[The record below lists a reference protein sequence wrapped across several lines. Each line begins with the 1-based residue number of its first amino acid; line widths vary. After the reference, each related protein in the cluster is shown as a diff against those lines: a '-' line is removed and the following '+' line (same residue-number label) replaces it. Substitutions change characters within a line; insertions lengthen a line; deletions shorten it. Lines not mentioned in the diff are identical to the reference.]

1 MLKVAVIAH
10 AGIDIGVGHYF
21 RTYNFVKKLIPVY
34 QKAEFDY
41 FLITDLNLSLPQEAS
56 LKSSHFTSLDDI
68 ELKKFDIIF
77 LDLLF
82 CTESQIKNIRES
94 CKMLVS
100 LSPIFNH
107 FDQVNILFT
116 REAPSDTFWNLDD
129 PPKTFVG
136 CDYALLGPNAIR
148 ISAGHYESVLY
159 QRKPSIGVCM
169 GGTDPQNLTY
179 RIIEILGQWNKAAIF
194 WVAISDSYPHDI
206 NVLRS
211 LISQDSKHE
220 IVLATTYSSLWDVMS
235 NCSLILL
242 QGGVS
247 AYEAIYAGLPSI
259 NFPKSPKSSFLLR
272 SVERNSL
279 GWAFDS
285 VEALKKGDIFDKIFA
300 EKSKLMSMHIACK
313 AYLDDNSPYRIFD
326 KCIEILEK
334 KSIVTYLH

>member
-1 MLKVAVIAH
+1 MLKVAIIAH

-21 RTYNFVKKLIPVY
+21 RTYNFVKKLITAY
-34 QKAEFDY
+34 QEVEFNY
-41 FLITDLNLSLPQEAS
+41 FLVSDLELPLPPETPVE
-56 LKSSHFTSLDDI
+56 SSRLHSLDEIKLND
-68 ELKKFDIIF
+68 FDIIF
-77 LDLLF
+77 LDILC
-82 CTESQIKNIRES
+82 CTDLQIRKIRES
-94 CKMLVS
+94 CKLLVS

-107 FDQVNILFT
+107 FEKVDILFT
-116 REAPSDTFWNLDD
+116 REQPKDIFSNLDHT
-129 PPKTFVG
+129 PKTFVG
-136 CDYALLGPNAIR
+136 RDYALLGPNAIR

-179 RIIEILGQWNKAAIF
+179 KIIEILGQWNKTAIF
-194 WVAISDSYPHDI
+194 WVALSDSYPHDI

-247 AYEAIYAGLPSI
+247 TYEAIYAGLPSI
-259 NFPKSPKSSFLLR
+259 NFPKSPDSSFLLR
-272 SVERNSL
+272 SVEINSL

-285 VEALKKGDIFDKIFA
+285 VEALKKGEILDKIFS
-300 EKSKLMSMHIACK
+300 EKSKLMAMHIACK

-334 KSIVTYLH
+334 KSLVTYLD